1 MAKKKHKKQGGQQ
14 FLSDEN
20 YIRQRARTLKIGTC
34 YVSDAITKAG
44 EGSII
49 VSRLHTGGRVSIGM
63 YLVDA
68 YCLGLKDSFCR
79 LRIED
84 YELEDIV
91 SHPNQKFRECS
102 YEEAHNWIYGAIDWA
117 EEAGIKPHKSWAL
130 TRYMLEEDTEDV
142 PLLDLEFGHEGKHLL
157 MANDQRELNY
167 YLPLLEKNLGEGN
180 YSWTVKYDSISDM
193 DGDEDDD
200 DHEEP
205 IDADERLRPLFNE
218 QTIRQIIE
226 KAKND
231 PEFSGCSDLFKR
243 YGPDV
248 AYSYQHPDYPAEVSL
263 HHPWLQEVLADSQ
276 NFHGFSEQLLGRIL
290 ALPHD
295 TLRED
300 LEQLLYYHIGLTC
313 DGIPEDYDAD
323 GYDGTLNH
331 CVILL
336 AEVGNDTSSLEAV
349 LEVLRQNNEFYEYH
363 LGDVGTEMLVPTL
376 YRLGQHRLDRLAE
389 FMREEGLLTDFKYYV
404 MEAVAQIAL
413 HQPERRSEI
422 IAWFADLLRFA
433 TDHLAEAR
441 SFDSTL
447 AGFLVSRCLDL
458 KATEL
463 LPELEALHRTGL
475 VDLKVCGEYE
485 KVVLELKGP
494 FRSEHRLEFLTD
506 IRKQYRAIFPVH

>member
-1 MAKKKHKKQGGQQ
+1 
-14 FLSDEN
+14 
-20 YIRQRARTLKIGTC
+20 
-34 YVSDAITKAG
+34 
-44 EGSII
+44 
-49 VSRLHTGGRVSIGM
+49 M

-68 YCLGLKDSFCR
+68 YCLGLKDSFYR

-91 SHPNQKFRECS
+91 SHPNQEFRECS
-102 YEEAHNWIYGAIDWA
+102 YEEAHNWIYGAIAWA

-157 MANDQRELNY
+157 MANDQRELNF

-180 YSWTVKYDSISDM
+180 YSWTIKYDSVSDM
-193 DGDEDDD
+193 EGDEDDD
-200 DHEEP
+200 DYEEP
-205 IDADERLRPLFNE
+205 IDADEILSPLFNE
-218 QTIRQIIE
+218 QTIKRIIE
-226 KAKND
+226 KAKHD
-231 PEFSGCSDLFKR
+231 PKYSDFPDLFKK

-248 AYSYQHPDYPAEVSL
+248 EYSYHHPDYPAEVSL

-276 NFHGFSEQLLGRIL
+276 NFRGFSDHVLGRIL
-290 ALPHD
+290 ALPQD

-323 GYDGTLNH
+323 GYDGTLTH

-349 LEVLRQNNEFYEYH
+349 LEVLRQNNEFYDYH
-363 LGDVGTEMLVPTL
+363 LGDVGTEMLVPVL
-376 YRLGQHRLDRLAE
+376 YRLGQHQLDRLAE
-389 FMREEGLLTDFKYYV
+389 FMREEGLLTDFKYFV
-404 MEAVAQIAL
+404 MEAVVQIAL

-433 TDHLAEAR
+433 IDHLAEAR
-441 SFDSTL
+441 SIDSTL

-463 LPELEALHRTGL
+463 LPKLEALYKTGL
-475 VDLKVCGEYE
+475 VDLRVCGDYG
-485 KVVLELKGP
+485 KVVRELKGSST
-494 FRSEHRLEFLTD
+494 RDNHLEFLTD
-506 IRKQYRAIFPVH
+506 IRKQYRTIFPGH